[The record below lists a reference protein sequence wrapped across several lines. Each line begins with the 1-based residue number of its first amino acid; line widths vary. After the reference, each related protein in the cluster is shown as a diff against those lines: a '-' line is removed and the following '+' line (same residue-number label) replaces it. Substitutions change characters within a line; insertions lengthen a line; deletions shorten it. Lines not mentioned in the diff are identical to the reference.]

1 MRVSEVIVLDME
13 RRFLDYVHPA
23 FARRLIKDQAALVYS
38 RDPFVIQVK
47 NKDSLLIKKDNP
59 NMISN
64 FTEYFK
70 TEKDVYVQNVSNCQV
85 SVNFEVGPGHSE
97 SYLFTNSKD
106 PVNLTRAIPYQAIKN
121 SMDLRK
127 MLNRV
132 PAALKLLEE
141 EDFNTYYR
149 KQVVTHGLNSVDEA
163 LAQAEA
169 RRIAA
174 QNHTPLTDAV
184 EAARET
190 ETEKKASVIIA
201 EADAINSRVLHLCL
215 QVHPSVPD
223 QSKMSAQQLLSEL
236 DSLNDMRIT
245 DWEYIQSHGFY
256 KSVKNL
262 AKKMVA
268 ELATSEVEEDEE
280 PVVAPKKPAKKSKV
294 TPASAE

>member
-47 NKDSLLIKKDNP
+47 SKDSLLIKKDNP

-70 TEKDVYVQNVSNCQV
+70 AEKDVYVQNVSNCQV

-106 PVNLTRAIPYQAIKN
+106 PVNLTRTIPYQAIKN

-141 EDFNTYYR
+141 EDFNAYYKR
-149 KQVVTHGLNSVDEA
+149 QAVTHGLTSVDEA

-174 QNHTPLTDAV
+174 QNHVPLTDAV
-184 EAARET
+184 EEDRSEKA
-190 ETEKKASVIIA
+190 EKKASVIIA

-236 DSLNDMRIT
+236 DSINDMRIT
-245 DWEYIQSHGFY
+245 DWEYVQSHGFY

-268 ELATSEVEEDEE
+268 ELATSDMEDE
-280 PVVAPKKPAKKSKV
+280 APKKPAKKAKV
-294 TPASAE
+294 TSANAG